1 MLLRHHEIFAGEDE
15 PISFLFLAVR
25 PLKQPIMQYGPF
37 VMNTRAEI
45 EQAISDYK
53 NGTFV

>member
-1 MLLRHHEIFAGEDE
+1 MLLRHHEIFAEEDE

-25 PLKQPIMQYGPF
+25 PLKRPIMQYGPF
-37 VMNTRAEI
+37 VMNTRVEI